1 MNLFLL
7 FLLAL
12 SSAGIIY
19 TLGELNRS
27 RKALRRYE
35 SLSSQEN
42 FIEQLNLDI
51 HNRQRELASL
61 TTNFERLLS
70 KYDGLHSQDELKA
83 KLDTAIHSSR
93 ITLFQL
99 EQQRNQ
105 LETHI
110 YQLRQ
115 QVSGLEEES
124 HLQSLGF
131 YEPKYDFISSELYK
145 KQFDAVR
152 EQQKKMIKNGS
163 AAICKKTWVVVDDE
177 KKGKKMISDYL
188 KLLRGT
194 FDNTCDAAISNAKS
208 NNIESLEKKIRDIF
222 ERLNKWSK
230 TLECE
235 ISEDYLKL
243 RLRELDLKYE
253 MEIKKEEERDRD
265 RLIREQMAKE
275 KKEREAIEKARQEEE
290 EAAQREISYQQEIEK
305 IRREIEES
313 VGQERK
319 VLERKSQELEQ
330 LLDKAHSDREDA
342 ISRGRKIKSGHIYV
356 ISSMGSFEQGI
367 YRIFMTQSDDPDKYI
382 KGMNP
387 VVPFPFDIY
396 FKVYSEDVST
406 TINSLH
412 QRFVD
417 KRVNKI
423 NLRREFF
430 RVSLDEIDQAINEIS
445 HKTSNL
451 KSIQRFDAIPLADE
465 YRWSRSTEQ
474 KDSHSSNASVMYR
487 NSETA

>member
-27 RKALRRYE
+27 RKALRRYD

-61 TTNFERLLS
+61 TINFERLLS
-70 KYDGLHSQDELKA
+70 KYDGLYSQDELKA

-208 NNIESLEKKIRDIF
+208 NNIASLEKKIRDIF

-235 ISEDYLKL
+235 ITENYLKL

-290 EAAQREISYQQEIEK
+290 EAAQREISYQQEIKK

-319 VLERKSQELEQ
+319 VLERKSQELEK
-330 LLDKAHSDREDA
+330 LLDKARSDREDA
-342 ISRGRKIKSGHIYV
+342 ISRGRKIKSGYIYV

-396 FKVYSEDVST
+396 FKVYSEDVSA
-406 TINSLH
+406 TINILH

-417 KRVNKI
+417 RRVNKI
-423 NLRREFF
+423 NPRREFF
-430 RVSLDEIDQAINEIS
+430 RVSLDEIEQAINEIS
-445 HKTSNL
+445 RETPNL
-451 KSIQRFDAIPLADE
+451 KSIQRIDAIPLADE
-465 YRWSRSTEQ
+465 YRRSRSADQ
-474 KDSHSSNASVMYR
+474 KDSHSSTNFMHR
-487 NSETA
+487 NDETA